1 MSTKISDFIV
11 DGDIG
16 GTALITYVENGENKT
31 ITQAEYLTKFGTTGS
46 IVQDGDP
53 TATPV
58 LDTQGTVNNI
68 RNLEDGSGVKASV
81 SAQNGITLAHNFTV
95 NSTGAPL
102 MLNQTLLSPTFASLV
117 EGSGIDVSVDGDI
130 IVISA
135 TGALPATKTVAINT
149 EADFP
154 TAVSGVITLEPGT
167 IYLISNNVSTSSRF
181 IMQNGTSVVG
191 HSFFA
196 PVLTYTGSATMFTA
210 VDANVLINQ
219 INLNCPTAKAFDFSE
234 TTGQACQGVI
244 TNVVITACDTVG
256 TFNNLLALT
265 LRDFFA
271 VTVTTTGVNFL
282 GSTWQS
288 LSMTRVA
295 MISAAAGFKG
305 IDLGSSVFLNLELE
319 NLILQNFTGGSIGV
333 SGLVSSGNLPVGSLA
348 TLSSST
354 FDGAIVALEN
364 IADGD
369 IRWSFDNNTDIPNT
383 RIDGL
388 LSMQGNGTAT
398 TIAAPSTDGSNSV
411 LIAGTWT
418 VQAVS
423 KMSGTAAG
431 ELTMLSEIDARM
443 PAVSSIS
450 VEPVSGANIGLSA
463 YYSFDGVVDVNTRRS
478 GTASSGSPA
487 SITIPWQKDYPENA
501 TVEIHVENN
510 DNSNNILV
518 SSAIMMVN

>member
-1 MSTKISDFIV
+1 
-11 DGDIG
+11 
-16 GTALITYVENGENKT
+16 
-31 ITQAEYLTKFGTTGS
+31 
-46 IVQDGDP
+46 
-53 TATPV
+53 
-58 LDTQGTVNNI
+58 
-68 RNLEDGSGVKASV
+68 
-81 SAQNGITLAHNFTV
+81 
-95 NSTGAPL
+95 

-117 EGSGIDVSVDGDI
+117 EGSGIDVSVDGDT

-135 TGALPATKTVAINT
+135 TGALPATKTVAINTEADFPTAINT

-431 ELTMLSEIDARM
+431 EFVSKMSGTAAGELTMLSEIDARM

-450 VEPVSGANIGLSA
+450 VEPVSGTNIGLSA
-463 YYSFDGVVDVNTRRS
+463 YYSFDGVVDVDTKRS

-487 SITIPWQKDYPENA
+487 SITMPWQKDYPENA